1 MIYGN
6 KLGKLFDR
14 HVILIFADAIMITR
28 PLTLMMY
35 WNKLDLRV

>member
-14 HVILIFADAIMITR
+14 HVILIFADAIID
-28 PLTLMMY
+28 
-35 WNKLDLRV
+35 NKTVNPADVLE